1 MWSLR
6 KNSWENERFETVEYS
21 LIIRGDLDFGYI
33 NNTLCFKSPKMIKK
47 GDIISKV
54 VGESQEDVYIYSKK
68 YENIEKMNENLDDF
82 LTEILTVKNEIC
94 NLYQN
99 NDISLRIYTQSSQSQ
114 ISFLFTKENLLKLK
128 ELNIPVDF
136 SILSWGEI

>member
-1 MWSLR
+1 
-6 KNSWENERFETVEYS
+6 
-21 LIIRGDLDFGYI
+21 
-33 NNTLCFKSPKMIKK
+33 MIKK

-68 YENIEKMNENLDDF
+68 YENIEKMNENLDEF
-82 LTEILTVKNEIC
+82 LTGILTVKDEIC
-94 NLYQN
+94 NLSQK

-114 ISFLFTKENLLKLK
+114 ISFLFTKEILLKLK

>member
-1 MWSLR
+1 
-6 KNSWENERFETVEYS
+6 
-21 LIIRGDLDFGYI
+21 
-33 NNTLCFKSPKMIKK
+33 MIKK

>member
-33 NNTLCFKSPKMIKK
+33 NNTLCCKSPKMIKK

-82 LTEILTVKNEIC
+82 LTEILTVKDEIC
-94 NLYQN
+94 NLSQN